1 MHTIV
6 MDMTNEGAV
15 EKGFAGLSPIDHGLI
30 SAGANRHSPM
40 DTMTSLRHV
49 R

>member
-1 MHTIV
+1 MLV
-6 MDMTNEGAV
+6 MDITNEGAV
-15 EKGFAGLSPIDHGLI
+15 EKGFAGLSRVDHGLV
-30 SAGANRHSPM
+30 SAGTIRNGPM